1 MIAKDNLPLNSTEK
15 EGLKYLMKTVAPL
28 YQMPSRTKMASL
40 IDEKYDLLSGMFK
53 QKLENICSITL
64 TTDVWTETMTTKS
77 FLGLTGHFLLE
88 KKLTSLTIGVFE
100 LDQRHNSEYL
110 GQCLFSICEEWN
122 IPHSKITAVVTD
134 NGANIV
140 KAVSDIF
147 GKNKHLPCFAHTLDL
162 VASKITDNVDYIK
175 SIIDK
180 VKSIVTY
187 FKQSV
192 AAADELRRAQPTN
205 NILKLVQSV
214 PTRWN
219 STFYM
224 LERFTKLYEYIAPIL
239 IKNPKSPAMV
249 DAPDLQIIKEV
260 LTVLSPIE
268 AVSREMCGE
277 NYLTSSKVI
286 PIVNCL
292 VKKMETLSPSTEKV
306 IALKTATL
314 NEISKRF
321 KAIEQHK
328 LLAVS
333 TILDPRFKRLH
344 FNSPIYCANAVT
356 FINQSIQSRKQLDI
370 DNRAEI
376 QPISIINPDSVWAY
390 HNELASKYSEKQDDS
405 RGDLDLDFKTY
416 LNSPTMPLAS
426 DPFFYWNTLNSSTI
440 LKELANKYLSVVG
453 TSVPTERLFS
463 KAGSIIAQTRNRLSR
478 ERLTKLL
485 FLNSLNVEHW
495 NL

>member
-1 MIAKDNLPLNSTEK
+1 MIPKDNLPLNSTEK

-64 TTDVWTETMTTKS
+64 TTDVWTETMATKS

-88 KKLTSLTIGVFE
+88 KKITSLTIGVFE

-239 IKNPKSPAMV
+239 IKKPQVTSYGRRTR
-249 DAPDLQIIKEV
+249 
-260 LTVLSPIE
+260 LTDNKRSFDSFI
-268 AVSREMCGE
+268 SDR
-277 NYLTSSKVI
+277 SSFPRNV
-286 PIVNCL
+286 
-292 VKKMETLSPSTEKV
+292 
-306 IALKTATL
+306 
-314 NEISKRF
+314 RG
-321 KAIEQHK
+321 K
-328 LLAVS
+328 L
-333 TILDPRFKRLH
+333 
-344 FNSPIYCANAVT
+344 FNVQ
-356 FINQSIQSRKQLDI
+356 QS
-370 DNRAEI
+370 NT
-376 QPISIINPDSVWAY
+376 
-390 HNELASKYSEKQDDS
+390 YSE
-405 RGDLDLDFKTY
+405 L
-416 LNSPTMPLAS
+416 PC
-426 DPFFYWNTLNSSTI
+426 
-440 LKELANKYLSVVG
+440 
-453 TSVPTERLFS
+453 
-463 KAGSIIAQTRNRLSR
+463 
-478 ERLTKLL
+478 
-485 FLNSLNVEHW
+485 
-495 NL
+495 